1 MKEFWEVGCN
11 DWFKWHGFT
20 PNPHV
25 HDDDPVPST
34 SGVNTKAA
42 SNRVNDSSILNTST
56 SLDEQDFGTQ
66 NKDYLESEIHVE
78 VIESSS
84 MSSDTL
90 PDLEITFKDESSDN
104 EQGVTVFRAINQDDS
119 KKTRR
124 RSRRG
129 KFETVDVASSFS
141 DSE

>member
-1 MKEFWEVGCN
+1 MN
-11 DWFKWHGFT
+11 
-20 PNPHV
+20 
-25 HDDDPVPST
+25 
-34 SGVNTKAA
+34 A
-42 SNRVNDSSILNTST
+42 SSILNTST
-56 SLDEQDFGTQ
+56 SLDEQEFGTQ

-104 EQGVTVFRAINQDDS
+104 EQGVTVFRALNQDDR
-119 KKTRR
+119 KKTR

-129 KFETVDVASSFS
+129 KFETVDVASSCS

>member
-1 MKEFWEVGCN
+1 MCIVEYISYKSMIYSFYVQGLM
-11 DWFKWHGFT
+11 FYYLFI
-20 PNPHV
+20 
-25 HDDDPVPST
+25 PST
-34 SGVNTKAA
+34 SALDTIVNST
-42 SNRVNDSSILNTST
+42 TSF
-56 SLDEQDFGTQ
+56 DEQEHFGTQ
-66 NKDYLESEIHVE
+66 NKDYLDSELNVE

-84 MSSDTL
+84 MSSDNL

-104 EQGVTVFRAINQDDS
+104 DQGVTVFRALNEDDR

-129 KFETVDVASSFS
+129 KFETVDMASSCS